1 MNKKQEK
8 TDINVNED
16 EKIDEETENETD
28 LKKWKGFEP
37 QKKKRGSYFIQ
48 LKKLKGQQKK
58 VVSFQVSP
66 RNKKRASKPSEKRKS
81 SDKVSI
87 SVTKAEDD
95 NNDVKSTQSKNEM
108 GVIVEEKEKNNDMV
122 GESQNRPE
130 KKFLLPE
137 DMTNESSDG
146 EVIPPRNAMTI
157 GVMQNHEKSSSSD
170 EEGGVQNY
178 QKWDSFNPQKKR
190 KRPLSFAN
198 PKRKNKN
205 IAKPSNFMSTRPSYN
220 NPKEE
225 EGNAGNANDDVL

>member
-16 EKIDEETENETD
+16 EKIEEETENETD

-58 VVSFQVSP
+58 MVSFQVSP
-66 RNKKRASKPSEKRKS
+66 KSKKRPSKASEKRKS
-81 SDKVSI
+81 SDKISI
-87 SVTKAEDD
+87 SVTKADD
-95 NNDVKSTQSKNEM
+95 DSKNEM
-108 GVIVEEKEKNNDMV
+108 CVITEEQEKNKNNII
-122 GESQNRPE
+122 GEPPNKFE
-130 KKFLLPE
+130 KKLLLPE

-146 EVIPPRNAMTI
+146 EVIPPRNAMSVN
-157 GVMQNHEKSSSSD
+157 VMQNHEKSSSSD

-225 EGNAGNANDDVL
+225 EGNAGNDDVL

>member
-16 EKIDEETENETD
+16 EKIEEETEIETD

-66 RNKKRASKPSEKRKS
+66 KSKKRPSKVSEKRKS
-81 SDKVSI
+81 SDKISI
-87 SVTKAEDD
+87 SVTKAENDD
-95 NNDVKSTQSKNEM
+95 ETKNEM
-108 GVIVEEKEKNNDMV
+108 NVIIEENEKNKNNNID
-122 GESQNRPE
+122 ESQNKLE
-130 KKFLLPE
+130 KRLLLPE

-146 EVIPPRNAMTI
+146 EVIPTRNAMSVN
-157 GVMQNHEKSSSSD
+157 VMQKHEKSSSSD

-225 EGNAGNANDDVL
+225 EGNAGNDDVL